1 MPAFELVE
9 KAHRKVFAPL
19 FSKSGWVQG
28 QSPARYRIAKAK
40 NRIIIKSAQ
49 RLT

>member
-1 MPAFELVE
+1 MSKKRIVKFLPRFFQ
-9 KAHRKVFAPL
+9 KA
-19 FSKSGWVQG
+19 GGVQW

-49 RLT
+49 RLI